1 MSLLQ
6 SRLVKH
12 MRVPI
17 FALDDSLSSGEYP
30 IADHVNLTGSPIKD
44 LGFIP
49 VTDLYSHKS
58 DSTAIQVACI
68 KHGTEPSGREAEYL
82 VSQDIKAY
90 CYDLIE
96 PALYAACTGSKISAF
111 GYIPKLP
118 IGFKAFS
125 TCAGLKETGKNDLG
139 ILLSDFPCIWAAAF
153 TENKARAYCV
163 EKNQEL
169 FLSQKPVRA
178 IICNAG
184 NANACTGIQGE
195 QSDLSVRKA
204 LAGKFNLNADEVLMA
219 STGKIGVILPDDK
232 INNAI
237 KNLDTSKN
245 QSIKGFAESILTTDL
260 SLKISQDANALILG
274 FTKGSGMIAPKMS
287 VPKSATMLAFLVSD
301 VKLAGFENDIM
312 AMQKKL
318 RELLAQSVSK
328 SFNAISVDGDT
339 STNDM
344 VLLLSNMQGKLVS
357 VTEFKSALDEA
368 CMSLAEKIILD
379 GEGTTK
385 IIDLNIHGLK
395 DELLARNLGMVIINS
410 PLVKTAIH
418 GCDPNWGRIIAALG
432 NAANEFGVDID
443 FSTVSLDLLWV
454 RVFEQGMPANFDKA
468 ELTTKMKRN
477 KFIKL
482 DLSLGYDSGSKPV
495 RVLGSDLSY
504 EYVRINAEYFT

>member
-1 MSLLQ
+1 M
-6 SRLVKH
+6 
-12 MRVPI
+12 MIRVPI
-17 FALDDSLSSGEYP
+17 FPLDDSLVEGEFA
-30 IADHVNLTGSPIKD
+30 ISDHINLTGSPIKS
-44 LGFIP
+44 LGFVP
-49 VTDLYSHKS
+49 VTDLYEDKLNPC
-58 DSTAIQVACI
+58 AIQVACL
-68 KHGTEPSGREAEYL
+68 KHGSQPSPSEKDFL
-82 VSQDIKAY
+82 ISQNIKAY

-96 PALYAACTGSKISAF
+96 PALYAAANGTQIKAV

-118 IGFKAFS
+118 LGFSAYG
-125 TCAGLKETGKNDLG
+125 TCAGLKETGKSDLG
-139 ILLSDFPCIWAAAF
+139 ILLSQYPCIWAGAF
-153 TENKARAYCV
+153 TQNQARAFCV
-163 EKNQEL
+163 EKNSEM
-169 FLSQKPVRA
+169 FLSSKPVRA
-178 IICNAG
+178 IVCNAG
-184 NANACTGIQGE
+184 NANACTGKQGE
-195 QSDLSVRKA
+195 RSDLSVRA
-204 LAGKFNLNADEVLMA
+204 TLAAKFNLNIDEVLMA
-219 STGKIGVILPDDK
+219 STGKIGVLLPDDK
-232 INNAI
+232 INRAI
-237 KNLDTSKN
+237 FGLDLADN
-245 QSIKGFAESILTTDL
+245 QSIRGFGESILTTDL
-260 SLKISQDANALILG
+260 SLKIAEDSQALILG

-301 VKLAGFENDIM
+301 VKLAGFENDIL

-344 VLLLSNMQGKLVS
+344 ALFLTNMQGKVVNEQEL
-357 VTEFKSALDEA
+357 KSALDEV

-432 NAANEFGVDID
+432 NATSEFGADLD
-443 FSTVSLDLLWV
+443 FSKVSLDLLGV
-454 RVFEQGMPANFDKA
+454 RVFEKGMPANFDKA

-482 DLSLGYDSGSKPV
+482 DLSLELDSGSKPV